1 MIVTLLGD
9 FWWLSVLTTLTVSLD
24 LTFLKISAKRF
35 LVIPKRNSPEI
46 IFQKQNLHQESSCF
60 KTASIYLFIY
70 GLNIFR
76 SKSISRLQVKV
87 KGKLLSL
94 PHQNIRRFQ
103 MKISLGISVTSTTG
117 YFRNSLSTLY
127 VTDYTWICHAFS
139 KTTTNMFDWCETSI
153 VCVF

>member
-94 PHQNIRRFQ
+94 PHQKYQAIPDENFIRNLGNLYHRVFQ
-103 MKISLGISVTSTTG
+103 KFTLDVVC
-117 YFRNSLSTLY
+117 YRLHLNLSCFFK
-127 VTDYTWICHAFS
+127 D
-139 KTTTNMFDWCETSI
+139 NN
-153 VCVF
+153 